1 MDGIRKGGILLSVF
15 SKISKWLIAALLI
28 LAVVCFAL
36 PFSHLTAADG
46 ASASATGFAL
56 LSELDYV
63 AADGTA
69 YDLSAFPTADG
80 GERPSYV
87 HFYALTLLTIALG
100 LCAALFDKDGKKKY
114 TTAMLLSLTGAALS
128 SYLMNLLKAP
138 VLVGSELIA
147 GGIGMGLKLNFVLL
161 AAAFAVSSLGL
172 LAHKKYAPAPAKKP
186 GRGIAWVARVAVL
199 GAVSAV
205 LYYFEVPV
213 IPPIYKL
220 DLSAVPAL
228 IAGFAMGPGASL
240 GVMAVK
246 DLIGLTH
253 SSSMGVGELADFLM
267 SGSMTVVAS
276 MIYTKKHTLK
286 GAILGLSLGTIAMGL
301 VGALA
306 NYFIMIPFY
315 VQVMNMPM
323 EVILSL
329 IAKTV
334 PAVDSLWKMILMAV
348 VPFNLL
354 KGVVLSVVTMLL
366 YKRIAP
372 LLKNL

>member
-1 MDGIRKGGILLSVF
+1 MSAF
-15 SKISKWLIAALLI
+15 SKYSKWILAALLI
-28 LAVVCFAL
+28 LSAVCFVL
-36 PFSHLTAADG
+36 PFSHLTASDG
-46 ASASATGFAL
+46 AAASATGFAL

-63 AADGTA
+63 AADGSA
-69 YDLSAFPTADG
+69 YDLSAFPTAEG
-80 GERPSYV
+80 GERPSCV
-87 HFYALTLLTIALG
+87 HFCALTLLTMVLS
-100 LCAALFDKDGKKKY
+100 LCAALFDKDGRKKF
-114 TTAMLLSLTGAALS
+114 TTSMLLSLTGAALAA
-128 SYLMNLLKAP
+128 YLMSLLKAP
-138 VLVGSELIA
+138 VLVGAELVA
-147 GGIGMGLKLNFVLL
+147 GEIGMGLKLAFVLL
-161 AAAFAVSSLGL
+161 AAAFAVSALGL
-172 LAHKKYAPAPAKKP
+172 FAHKKYAPAPAKKP
-186 GRGIAWVARVAVL
+186 GRSIAWIARVAVL

-276 MIYTKKHTLK
+276 MIYLNKHTLK
-286 GAILGLSLGTIAMGL
+286 GALLGLSLGTIVMGL

-334 PAVDSLWKMILMAV
+334 PAVDSLWKMILFAV

-354 KGVVLSVVTMLL
+354 KGVALSAVTMLL

>member
-1 MDGIRKGGILLSVF
+1 MVNRFILQNYSIHLPVETTENRNVVKIFTCSINFPVF
-15 SKISKWLIAALLI
+15 C
-28 LAVVCFAL
+28 V
-36 PFSHLTAADG
+36 
-46 ASASATGFAL
+46 
-56 LSELDYV
+56 
-63 AADGTA
+63 
-69 YDLSAFPTADG
+69 
-80 GERPSYV
+80 
-87 HFYALTLLTIALG
+87 LTIPKS
-100 LCAALFDKDGKKKY
+100 CENPPKEHI
-114 TTAMLLSLTGAALS
+114 GAPLQ
-128 SYLMNLLKAP
+128 
-138 VLVGSELIA
+138 
-147 GGIGMGLKLNFVLL
+147 
-161 AAAFAVSSLGL
+161 
-172 LAHKKYAPAPAKKP
+172 KKP
-186 GRGIAWVARVAVL
+186 GRGIAYIARVAVL

-205 LYYFEVPV
+205 LYYFEVPI

-253 SSSMGVGELADFLM
+253 TSSMGVGELADFLM

-276 MIYTKKHTLK
+276 MIYLKRHTLK
-286 GAILGLSLGTIAMGL
+286 GAILGLSIGTLVMGL

-315 VQVMNMPM
+315 VQVMNMPLT
-323 EVILSL
+323 VILSL

-334 PAVDSLWKMILMAV
+334 PAVDSLWKMILLAV

-372 LLKNL
+372 MLKNL

>member
-1 MDGIRKGGILLSVF
+1 MSVF
-15 SKISKWLIAALLI
+15 SKYSRVILSVLLILSFACFFLPFAMNKPARQEATPVTGFELLSEIDYAVSEGTTYVSGEDGVRFEMKNGAERSFVHYYALVLLTLALGLGAALLDRDGLKKYAVPLSMTVVGLIFSSLLAHELGILFTIRTETETI
-28 LAVVCFAL
+28 LATSRAGIGL
-36 PFSHLTAADG
+36 I
-46 ASASATGFAL
+46 L
-56 LSELDYV
+56 LIVLQ
-63 AADGTA
+63 
-69 YDLSAFPTADG
+69 
-80 GERPSYV
+80 
-87 HFYALTLLTIALG
+87 ALTLVSSILG
-100 LCAALFDKDGKKKY
+100 LF
-114 TTAMLLSLTGAALS
+114 
-128 SYLMNLLKAP
+128 
-138 VLVGSELIA
+138 
-147 GGIGMGLKLNFVLL
+147 
-161 AAAFAVSSLGL
+161 
-172 LAHKKYAPAPAKKP
+172 AHKKYAPAPAKKP
-186 GRGIAWVARVAVL
+186 GRSIAWIARVAVL

-253 SSSMGVGELADFLM
+253 TSSMGVGELADFLM

-276 MIYTKKHTLK
+276 MIYLKRHTFK
-286 GAILGLSLGTIAMGL
+286 GALLGLSIGTLVMGL
-301 VGALA
+301 VGGLA

-315 VQVMNMPM
+315 VQVMNMPL

-329 IAKTV
+329 IANTV
-334 PAVDSLWKMILMAV
+334 PAVDSLWKMILLAV

-372 LLKNL
+372 MLKNL

>member
-1 MDGIRKGGILLSVF
+1 MSTFAKHAKTILAV
-15 SKISKWLIAALLI
+15 LLI
-28 LAVVCFAL
+28 LAAACFAL
-36 PFSHLTAADG
+36 PFVLHTADG
-46 ASASATGFAL
+46 EAVSVSGFAL
-56 LSELDYV
+56 LSEADYV
-63 AADGTA
+63 LIDGTA
-69 YDLSAFPTADG
+69 VESDAFLTEDG
-80 GERPSYV
+80 SERPAYV
-87 HFYALTLLTIALG
+87 HFYALTLLMIVLG
-100 LCAALFDKDGKKKY
+100 LCTALFEKNGAHRY
-114 TTAMLLSLTGAALS
+114 GWTMAASFAAAVLGAWILRLMAAPFSVTAGETAYAVES
-128 SYLMNLLKAP
+128 
-138 VLVGSELIA
+138 A
-147 GGIGMGLKLNFVLL
+147 GGWGLKLMFVLL
-161 AAAFAVSSLGL
+161 AAAFACSA
-172 LAHKKYAPAPAKKP
+172 LALQTHKKFAPAPTKRNGKS
-186 GRGIAWVARVAVL
+186 IAWVSRVAVL

-267 SGSMTVVAS
+267 SGSMTFVAS
-276 MIYTKKHTLK
+276 VIYIRRHTLK
-286 GAILGLSLGTIAMGL
+286 GALLGLSLGTLAMGL

-315 VQVMNMPM
+315 VQVMNMPL

-334 PAVDSLWKMILMAV
+334 PSANTLWKMILFAV

-354 KGVVLSVVTMLL
+354 KGAVLSAVTLLL

-372 LLKNL
+372 MLKNL

>member
-1 MDGIRKGGILLSVF
+1 MSVF
-15 SKISKWLIAALLI
+15 SRYAKWILAALLI
-28 LAVVCFAL
+28 LSVVSFAL
-36 PFSHLTAADG
+36 PFSHLMTADG

-63 AADGTA
+63 SADGAA
-69 YDLSAFPTADG
+69 YDLSAFPMAEG

-87 HFYALTLLTIALG
+87 HFYALTLLSAVLA

-114 TTAMLLSLTGAALS
+114 TASMLLSLTGAALAA
-128 SYLMNLLKAP
+128 YLMRLLKAP
-138 VLVGSELIA
+138 VLVGTEAIA
-147 GGIGMGLKLNFVLL
+147 GKIGLGLKLSFLLL
-161 AAAFAVSSLGL
+161 AAAFAVSALGL
-172 LAHKKYAPAPAKKP
+172 SAHKKYAPASAKKP
-186 GRGIAWVARVAVL
+186 GRSIAWVARVAVL

-253 SSSMGVGELADFLM
+253 TSSMGVGELADFLM
-267 SGSMTVVAS
+267 SGSMTVIAS
-276 MIYTKKHTLK
+276 MIYLRRHTFR
-286 GAILGLSLGTIAMGL
+286 GALLGLSLGTLGMGL

-334 PAVDSLWKMILMAV
+334 PAVDSLWKMILLAV

-354 KGVVLSVVTMLL
+354 KGVVLSAVTMVL

>member
-1 MDGIRKGGILLSVF
+1 MSVF
-15 SKISKWLIAALLI
+15 SKYAKWILAALLI
-28 LAVVCFAL
+28 LSIACFAL

-46 ASASATGFAL
+46 VPASATGFAL
-56 LSELDYV
+56 LSELDYI
-63 AADGTA
+63 AADGSA
-69 YDLSAFPTADG
+69 YELSAFPAADG
-80 GERPSYV
+80 GERPAYV
-87 HFYALTLLTIALG
+87 HFYALTLLTSILG
-100 LCAALFDKDGKKKY
+100 LCAALFDRDGRKKY
-114 TTAMLLSLTGAALS
+114 TTGMLLSLTGAALAA
-128 SYLMNLLKAP
+128 YIMHLLKAP
-138 VLVGSELIA
+138 VLVGTELIA
-147 GGIGMGLKLNFVLL
+147 GGVGLGLKLAFVLL
-161 AAAFAVSSLGL
+161 AAAFAASALGL
-172 LAHKKYAPAPAKKP
+172 FAHKKYAPAPAKKP
-186 GRGIAWVARVAVL
+186 GRSIAWIARVAVL

-205 LYYFEVPV
+205 LYYFEVPI

-276 MIYTKKHTLK
+276 MIYLKKHTLK
-286 GAILGLSLGTIAMGL
+286 GAVLGLSVGTIVMGL

-315 VQVMNMPM
+315 VQVMNMPL

-334 PAVDSLWKMILMAV
+334 PPVDSLWKMILMAV

-354 KGVVLSVVTMLL
+354 KGAVLSAVTLVL

-372 LLKNL
+372 LLKNP

>member
-1 MDGIRKGGILLSVF
+1 MSVF
-15 SKISKWLIAALLI
+15 SKYSRLVLSALLA
-28 LAVVCFAL
+28 LAAVCFIL
-36 PFSHLTAADG
+36 PFALYVPEGGSPAG
-46 ASASATGFAL
+46 FSGFAL
-56 LSELDYV
+56 LSEADHV
-63 AADGTA
+63 VIGETMIEADGFIA
-69 YDLSAFPTADG
+69 EDGSA
-80 GERPSYV
+80 RPSYV
-87 HFYALTLLTIALG
+87 HFYALTLLVIILG
-100 LCAALFDKDGKKKY
+100 LCAPLFDRDGMKKY
-114 TTAMLLSLTGAALS
+114 GWTMAASLAGAMLGA
-128 SYLMNLLKAP
+128 YLMR
-138 VLVGSELIA
+138 LIA
-147 GGIGMGLKLNFVLL
+147 VPFSVQAGETAIPVAGSAGIGLKLMFILL
-161 AAAFAVSSLGL
+161 TAAFAWAALGL
-172 LAHKKYAPAPAKKP
+172 SAHKKYAPAPAKKP
-186 GRGIAWVARVAVL
+186 GRGIAYISRVAVL

-253 SSSMGVGELADFLM
+253 TSSMGVGELADFLM

-276 MIYTKKHTLK
+276 MIYLKRHTLK
-286 GAILGLSLGTIAMGL
+286 GAVLGLSLGTLAMGL
-301 VGALA
+301 IGALA

-334 PAVDSLWKMILMAV
+334 PAVDSLWKMILLAV

-354 KGVVLSVVTMLL
+354 KGVALSIVTMLL

>member
-1 MDGIRKGGILLSVF
+1 MSIF
-15 SKISKWLIAALLI
+15 SRYAKWVLAALLI
-28 LAVVCFAL
+28 LSVVCFAL
-36 PFSHLTAADG
+36 PFSRLTTADG
-46 ASASATGFAL
+46 SAASATGFAL

-63 AADGTA
+63 SADGAA
-69 YDLSAFPTADG
+69 YDAAAFPLADG
-80 GERPSYV
+80 SERPSYV
-87 HFYALTLLTIALG
+87 HFYALTLLAIVLG
-100 LCAALFDKDGKKKY
+100 LCAALFDRDGRKKY
-114 TTAMLLSLTGAALS
+114 TASMLLSLTGAALAA
-128 SYLMNLLKAP
+128 YLMRLMKAP
-138 VLVGSELIA
+138 VLVGAELIP
-147 GGIGMGLKLNFVLL
+147 GEIGIGLKLTFLLL
-161 AAAFAVSSLGL
+161 AAAFAIAALGL
-172 LAHKKYAPAPAKKP
+172 SAHKKYAPAPAKKP
-186 GRGIAWVARVAVL
+186 GRSIAWIARVAVL

-253 SSSMGVGELADFLM
+253 TSSMGVGELADFLM

-276 MIYTKKHTLK
+276 MIYIRRHTFK
-286 GAILGLSLGTIAMGL
+286 GALLGLSLGTLVMGL
-301 VGALA
+301 VGGLA

-329 IAKTV
+329 IAQTV
-334 PAVDSLWKMILMAV
+334 PAVDSLWKMILFAV

-354 KGVVLSVVTMLL
+354 KGVVLSAVTMVL

>member
-1 MDGIRKGGILLSVF
+1 MSVF
-15 SKISKWLIAALLI
+15 AKYSKWLLAALLVLSI
-28 LAVVCFAL
+28 LCFAL
-36 PFSHLTAADG
+36 PFSC
-46 ASASATGFAL
+46 AL
-56 LSELDYV
+56 
-63 AADGTA
+63 
-69 YDLSAFPTADG
+69 TADG
-80 GERPSYV
+80 GSVTGFAHLNGSAYV
-87 HFYALTLLTIALG
+87 HFYALTLLAAVLS
-100 LCAALFDKDGKKKY
+100 LCAALFEKDGRKKY
-114 TTAMLLSLTGAALS
+114 GESLLFSLTGAALAA
-128 SYLMNLLKAP
+128 YLMR
-138 VLVGSELIA
+138 LVNESAASEI
-147 GGIGMGLKLNFVLL
+147 GIGLKLTFVLL
-161 AAAFAVSSLGL
+161 CAAFAFSALGL
-172 LAHKKYAPAPAKKP
+172 SAHKKYAPAPAKKP
-186 GRGIAWVARVAVL
+186 GKGIAWIARVAVL

-205 LYYFEVPV
+205 LYYFEVPI

-267 SGSMTVVAS
+267 SGSMTVAAS
-276 MIYTKKHTLK
+276 MIYLKRHTLK
-286 GAILGLSLGTIAMGL
+286 GAVLGLSLGTLAMGL

-315 VQVMNMPM
+315 VQVMNMQL

-334 PAVDSLWKMILMAV
+334 PAVDSLWKMILLAV

-354 KGVVLSVVTMLL
+354 KGVVLSLVTMLL

-372 LLKNL
+372 MLKNL

>member
-1 MDGIRKGGILLSVF
+1 MSVF
-15 SKISKWLIAALLI
+15 SKYSRAILSVLLI
-28 LAVVCFAL
+28 LSIVCFFM
-36 PFSHLTAADG
+36 PFAVNQPEGQIQTAV
-46 ASASATGFAL
+46 TGFDL
-56 LSELDYV
+56 LSD
-63 AADGTA
+63 ADKVMIDGEMIFSG
-69 YDLSAFPTADG
+69 DSGVSFDMKGG
-80 GERPSYV
+80 GERSRV
-87 HFYALTLLTIALG
+87 HYYALVLLTLTVALS
-100 LCAALFDKDGKKKY
+100 AVWTDRNGKKKY
-114 TTAMLLSLTGAALS
+114 AAAMLTSAVGAALS
-128 SYLMNLLKAP
+128 ALLIVHLNGLFTVRIGDASF
-138 VLVGSELIA
+138 LTSSAIGA
-147 GGIGMGLKLNFVLL
+147 GLSTLL
-161 AAAFAVSSLGL
+161 LLQCLTFACAVLGL
-172 LAHKKYAPAPAKKP
+172 FAHIKHAPAPAKKP
-186 GRGIAWVARVAVL
+186 GRGIAYIARVAVL

-205 LYYFEVPV
+205 LYYFEVPI

-253 SSSMGVGELADFLM
+253 TSSMGVGELADFLM

-276 MIYTKKHTLK
+276 MIYLKRHTLK
-286 GAILGLSLGTIAMGL
+286 GAILGLSIGTLVMGL

-315 VQVMNMPM
+315 VQVMNMPLT
-323 EVILSL
+323 VILSL

-334 PAVDSLWKMILMAV
+334 PAVDSLWKMILLAV

-372 LLKNL
+372 MLKNL

>member
-1 MDGIRKGGILLSVF
+1 MSVF
-15 SKISKWLIAALLI
+15 SKYSRVILSALLI
-28 LAVVCFAL
+28 LSAVCFAL
-36 PFSHLTAADG
+36 PFAAHEAKG
-46 ASASATGFAL
+46 AVTSVSGFGL
-56 LSELDYV
+56 LSEADHIVIGEAAYDEFLL
-63 AADGTA
+63 ADG
-69 YDLSAFPTADG
+69 S
-80 GERPSYV
+80 ERPAYV
-87 HFYALTLLTIALG
+87 HFYALTLLAIVLGLFSALFDRSEKKKYGVTMLTSAVGVFLAAWLMRLIAAPFSVAAEAGHIAVISRPGIGLKLAFILLAMAFACAALG
-100 LCAALFDKDGKKKY
+100 LFAHGK
-114 TTAMLLSLTGAALS
+114 A
-128 SYLMNLLKAP
+128 
-138 VLVGSELIA
+138 
-147 GGIGMGLKLNFVLL
+147 
-161 AAAFAVSSLGL
+161 
-172 LAHKKYAPAPAKKP
+172 APAPAKKA
-186 GRGIAWVARVAVL
+186 GKGLAFITRVAVL

-205 LYYFEVPV
+205 LYYFEVPI

-267 SGSMTVVAS
+267 SGSMTAVAA
-276 MIYTKKHTLK
+276 MIYARRHTLK
-286 GAILGLSLGTIAMGL
+286 GALMSLSVGAIVMAL
-301 VGALA
+301 VSALA

-323 EVILSL
+323 ETILSL

-354 KGVVLSVVTMLL
+354 KGVVLSAVTMLL

>member
-1 MDGIRKGGILLSVF
+1 MSVFAKYSRVILSVLLLLS
-15 SKISKWLIAALLI
+15 LL
-28 LAVVCFAL
+28 CFFM
-36 PFSHLTAADG
+36 PFTVNQPEGQIETSV
-46 ASASATGFAL
+46 TGFEL
-56 LSELDYV
+56 LSD
-63 AADGTA
+63 ADKV
-69 YDLSAFPTADG
+69 SIDG
-80 GERPSYV
+80 EIISSGDKGVSFESEGGMERSYV
-87 HFYALTLLTIALG
+87 HYHALILLTLTIALG
-100 LCAALFDKDGKKKY
+100 GVWTDRTGKKKY
-114 TTAMLLSLTGAALS
+114 AAALFMCLIGAMLSVLLMIHLSSAFMVNTGEASIATASAVGTGLYALLILQSLT
-128 SYLMNLLKAP
+128 
-138 VLVGSELIA
+138 LICA
-147 GGIGMGLKLNFVLL
+147 M
-161 AAAFAVSSLGL
+161 LGL
-172 LAHKKYAPAPAKKP
+172 LAHPKHATAPAGKP
-186 GRGIAWVARVAVL
+186 VKSIAWISRVAVL

-205 LYYFEVPV
+205 LYYFEVPI

-253 SSSMGVGELADFLM
+253 TSSMGVGELADFLM

-276 MIYTKKHTLK
+276 VIYTKRHTLK
-286 GAILGLSLGTIAMGL
+286 GAVLSLLTGTVAMGL

-323 EVILSL
+323 EVIISL
-329 IAKTV
+329 IANTV
-334 PAVDSLWKMILMAV
+334 PAVDSLWKMILLAV

-354 KGVVLSVVTMLL
+354 KGAVLSVMTLLL

-372 LLKNL
+372 MLKNL

>member
-1 MDGIRKGGILLSVF
+1 MTVF
-15 SKISKWLIAALLI
+15 SKYSRVFLSVLLI
-28 LAVVCFAL
+28 LSALCFFMPFTVNQPERQAETAVTGFELLSGADRV
-36 PFSHLTAADG
+36 TVDG
-46 ASASATGFAL
+46 AAILEGDKNVSFDMKG
-56 LSELDYV
+56 
-63 AADGTA
+63 
-69 YDLSAFPTADG
+69 G
-80 GERPSYV
+80 GERSRV
-87 HFYALTLLTIALG
+87 HYYALILLTLTISLSFV
-100 LCAALFDKDGKKKY
+100 LMDRSGKKKY
-114 TTAMLLSLTGAALS
+114 ILTLILSLIGAALS
-128 SYLMNLLKAP
+128 
-138 VLVGSELIA
+138 
-147 GGIGMGLKLNFVLL
+147 VLL
-161 AAAFAVSSLGL
+161 ISHLDKVFIVKLEDQQILTAGTVGAGLTELLILQALTMLFSVLGL
-172 LAHKKYAPAPAKKP
+172 TAHIMHAPAPVKAP
-186 GRGIAWVARVAVL
+186 ARSISYIARVAVL

-205 LYYFEVPV
+205 LYYIEVPV

-253 SSSMGVGELADFLM
+253 TSSMGVGELADFLM
-267 SGSMTVVAS
+267 SGSMTVMAS
-276 MIYTKKHTLK
+276 VIYLRRHTFK
-286 GAILGLSLGTIAMGL
+286 GAVTGLAAGTLLMGL

-315 VQVMNMPM
+315 VQVMNMPL

-334 PAVDSLWKMILMAV
+334 PAADSLWKMILLAV

-354 KGVVLSVVTMLL
+354 KGVVLSLVTMVL

>member
-1 MDGIRKGGILLSVF
+1 MSVF
-15 SKISKWLIAALLI
+15 SKNSKWLVAALLLLSI
-28 LAVVCFAL
+28 VCSAL

-46 ASASATGFAL
+46 VQATAGGFAL

-69 YDLSAFPTADG
+69 YEASAFPRADG
-80 GERPSYV
+80 SERPSYV
-87 HFYALTLLTIALG
+87 HFYALTLLFIVLG
-100 LCAALFDKDGKKKY
+100 LCAALFEKDGKKKY
-114 TTAMLLSLTGAALS
+114 IESMLMTLLGAALS
-128 SYLMNLLKAP
+128 AYLMRLLREP
-138 VLVGSELIA
+138 VMVGAEEIA
-147 GGIGMGLKLNFVLL
+147 GEIGIGLKLVFVLL
-161 AAAFAVSSLGL
+161 AAAFSLSALGL
-172 LAHKKYAPAPAKKP
+172 HTHKKYAPAPAKKP
-186 GRGIAWVARVAVL
+186 VRSIAWVARVAVL

-205 LYYFEVPV
+205 LYYFEIPV

-253 SSSMGVGELADFLM
+253 TSSMGVGELADFLM

-276 MIYTKKHTLK
+276 MIYVRRHTLK
-286 GAILGLSLGTIAMGL
+286 GAIAGLSLGTLAMGA
-301 VGALA
+301 VGGLA

-315 VQVMNMPM
+315 VQVMSMPL

-334 PAVDSLWKMILMAV
+334 PAVDSLWKMILLAV

-354 KGVVLSVVTMLL
+354 KGVALSLVTMLL

-372 LLKNL
+372 MLKNL

>member
-1 MDGIRKGGILLSVF
+1 MSAFAKHSKTILAL
-15 SKISKWLIAALLI
+15 LLI
-28 LAVVCFAL
+28 LSVICFAL
-36 PFSHLTAADG
+36 PFVRHTAG
-46 ASASATGFAL
+46 SESVSVSGFAL
-56 LSELDYV
+56 LSEADYV
-63 AADGTA
+63 LIDGAAVDADAFILEDG
-69 YDLSAFPTADG
+69 S
-80 GERPSYV
+80 ERPSYV
-87 HFYALTLLTIALG
+87 HFYALTLLMIVLG
-100 LCAALFDKDGKKKY
+100 LCTALFEKDGARRSGW
-114 TTAMLLSLTGAALS
+114 TMAASVAAAALS
-128 SYLMNLLKAP
+128 AWIMRLMSAP
-138 VLVGSELIA
+138 FSAVIGETAHAVESA
-147 GGIGMGLKLNFVLL
+147 GGWGLKLMFVLL
-161 AAAFAVSSLGL
+161 AAAFACSALSLQT
-172 LAHKKYAPAPAKKP
+172 HKKYAPAPTKKP
-186 GRGIAWVARVAVL
+186 GKSIAWISRVAVL

-267 SGSMTVVAS
+267 SGSMTFVAS
-276 MIYTKKHTLK
+276 MIYVRRHTLK
-286 GAILGLSLGTIAMGL
+286 GAVLGLSLGTLAMGL

-315 VQVMNMPM
+315 VQVMNMPL

-334 PAVDSLWKMILMAV
+334 PAATSLWKMILFAV

-372 LLKNL
+372 MFKNL

>member
-1 MDGIRKGGILLSVF
+1 MSVF
-15 SKISKWLIAALLI
+15 SKYSKWILAALL
-28 LAVVCFAL
+28 LLSMLCFAL
-36 PFSHLTAADG
+36 PFSSFPAEGG
-46 ASASATGFAL
+46 ALTGFAL
-56 LSELDYV
+56 L
-63 AADGTA
+63 DGA
-69 YDLSAFPTADG
+69 ENA
-80 GERPSYV
+80 
-87 HFYALTLLTIALG
+87 HFYALTLLAAILG
-100 LCAALFDKDGKKKY
+100 LCAALFEPDGRKKHGES
-114 TTAMLLSLTGAALS
+114 MLLSLIAAALS
-128 SYLMNLLKAP
+128 AYLMRLEKESAA
-138 VLVGSELIA
+138 I
-147 GGIGMGLKLNFVLL
+147 GIGLKLTFVML
-161 AAAFAVSSLGL
+161 AAAFAASALGL
-172 LAHKKYAPAPAKKP
+172 YAHKKYAPAPAKKP
-186 GRGIAWVARVAVL
+186 VKGISYIARVAVL

-246 DLIGLTH
+246 DLIGLLHT
-253 SSSMGVGELADFLM
+253 SSMGVGELADFLM

-276 MIYTKKHTLK
+276 MIYLRRHTLK
-286 GAILGLSLGTIAMGL
+286 GALLGLSLGTLAMGV
-301 VGALA
+301 VGGLA

-315 VQVMNMPM
+315 VQVMNMPL

-334 PAVDSLWKMILMAV
+334 PAVDSLWKMILLAV

-354 KGVVLSVVTMLL
+354 KGVVLSAVTMLL

-372 LLKNL
+372 FLKNL